1 MTTSQHYTA
10 IIASSIIILAV
21 ILLSGCSAT
30 QPPSDQATGPSL
42 PPGDQVAAQPSDQAT
57 KPPAMS
63 THLLQPDPAS
73 PWALTY
79 GLDLEATQT
88 YNLIIMRRAI
98 QQVQAN
104 LEAMTPRD
112 PVTQPPSITP
122 TPPPSDSAT
131 EQPND
136 TVTEQQTNKETES
149 QRNQK
154 SGTPGE

>member
-10 IIASSIIILAV
+10 IIVSAVVILAV

-30 QPPSDQATGPSL
+30 QPPSDQATE
-42 PPGDQVAAQPSDQAT
+42 
-57 KPPAMS
+57 PPAMS

-73 PWALTY
+73 PWAMTY

-104 LEAMTPRD
+104 LATMQPTNS
-112 PVTQPPSITP
+112 VTQPPSITP
-122 TPPPSDSAT
+122 TTTPSDAAT

-136 TVTEQQTNKETES
+136 TVTEQPPSKETES
-149 QRNQK
+149 QRNPK